1 MLPQHFS
8 KESLLF
14 STLSLQGTSLAV
26 LLACLYCFF
35 WADRRTYFFS
45 CRSFIMSIFFF
56 FPHGISHYHLAYFF
70 MLLGTNSVTQL
81 CWNRLQHLSPSSSHT
96 YIISE
101 YFLHTFVCFGWSLLT
116 PPIAFITQWTVF
128 FHFLSHILPHFSLL
142 LEDPFFWWKK
152 EYNTLTYQFLSKLF
166 AKFSNSL
173 PGMKNIP

>member
-56 FPHGISHYHLAYFF
+56 PSWDIS
-70 MLLGTNSVTQL
+70 
-81 CWNRLQHLSPSSSHT
+81 LSPG
-96 YIISE
+96 I
-101 YFLHTFVCFGWSLLT
+101 FLHAPWNKLCYAVVLEQITAPVPKFFSHIYHIRIFPAHICVLWLISIDSAYCIYYSVDSVFPLPITNPTTFFSST
-116 PPIAFITQWTVF
+116 RRS
-128 FHFLSHILPHFSLL
+128 FLSV
-142 LEDPFFWWKK
+142 KK
-152 EYNTLTYQFLSKLF
+152 R
-166 AKFSNSL
+166 
-173 PGMKNIP
+173 I